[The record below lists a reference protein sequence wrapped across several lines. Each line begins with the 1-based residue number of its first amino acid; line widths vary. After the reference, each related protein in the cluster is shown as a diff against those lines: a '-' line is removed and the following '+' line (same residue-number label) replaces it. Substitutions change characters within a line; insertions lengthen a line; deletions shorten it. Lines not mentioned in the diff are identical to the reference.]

1 MSDCVQSSSLMSS
14 SSARVL
20 PPGNFADT
28 IDNSFEKQSSSKLV
42 NRYLST
48 AAQYLNRS
56 KSFHIL
62 SSTTTTNNNNQSDRI
77 IPSCH
82 DRHFFLYHADLTQRS
97 IPMNIDRINRLQ
109 NDNVDPPPLLQPPLP
124 PSSIQL
130 EEKSHGFV
138 NTLRRSLR
146 KNKERFTTKRTT
158 NTLLHQNEI
167 NSITTMTPTTIR
179 RRQTDLTSWIATTP
193 KTRSNAKM
201 NEQIDS
207 NVCADEIHLSGK

>member
-20 PPGNFADT
+20 PAGNFADT

-56 KSFHIL
+56 KSFHIP

-109 NDNVDPPPLLQPPLP
+109 SDNVDPPPLP
-124 PSSIQL
+124 PSSLQL

-167 NSITTMTPTTIR
+167 NSITTMTPKIQ
-179 RRQTDLTSWIATTP
+179 RRQTDLSSWIATTP
-193 KTRSNAKM
+193 KTRSNVKM